1 MKKSCKK
8 YAIHKDGTEIFGSLC
23 SFKSEAEDLLQ
34 DLKHNIINMP
44 ESEKS
49 KIRVGEVELCWNEN

>member
-1 MKKSCKK
+1 MEKSCKK

-23 SFKSEAEDLLQ
+23 SYRSGAEDLLQ
-34 DLKHNIINMP
+34 DLKRNIINMP

-49 KIRVGEVELCWNEN
+49 KFRVVEVELCWNEN

>member
-49 KIRVGEVELCWNEN
+49 KFRVVEVELCWNEN